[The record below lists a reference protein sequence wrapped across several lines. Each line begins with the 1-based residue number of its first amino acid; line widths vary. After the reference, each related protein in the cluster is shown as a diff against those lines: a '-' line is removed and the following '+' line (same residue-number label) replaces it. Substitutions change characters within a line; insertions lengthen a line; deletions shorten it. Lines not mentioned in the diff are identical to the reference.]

1 MAKKCPICGL
11 KSEESEMTQIGTRWY
26 HLGKCVQEK
35 QLELKEAQDYKD
47 LVMYLCNLCEVEQP
61 MPSHLAYIKKLREDY
76 KMKSRGIMLTV
87 QYYYEKLNNP
97 IKDKTNLLGIVIYK
111 YEEARLDFIE
121 NLSILQNA
129 KDFVMS
135 GKKPIVHGDKIVL
148 NSKSLRDNTSV
159 SPNKAKRVD
168 ISKIVEGDND
178 K

>member
-11 KSEESEMTQIGTRWY
+11 KGEESEMSQVGNRWY
-26 HLGKCVQEK
+26 HLGKCFQEK

-61 MPSHLAYIKKLREDY
+61 MPAHLAYIKKLREDY

-121 NLSILQNA
+121 NLTIAQNA
-129 KDFVMS
+129 RDFVIS

-148 NSKSLRDNTSV
+148 NTKCLREGGSLS
-159 SPNKAKRVD
+159 SNKAKRVD
-168 ISKIVEGDND
+168 ISKILEEDSNE
-178 K
+178 